1 MKKPTGVLCPVDMG
15 DCSPFGEYVNAF
27 RVMSDSDG
35 ELLLDFCIYSAR
47 ENKAQVIARIRVAT
61 TFLTDIHER
70 IGRGITE
77 IRSVGATKNAS
88 NPMPPIFLFRRP
100 VDEDEGD
107 N

>member
-1 MKKPTGVLCPVDMG
+1 MSCAPSTWGTVP
-15 DCSPFGEYVNAF
+15 PFGDYVNAF

-47 ENKAQVIARIRVAT
+47 ENRAQVVARIRVAAS
-61 TFLTDIHER
+61 FLADIHER

-77 IRSVGATKNAS
+77 IRTSGATKSAAAS
-88 NPMPPIFLFRRP
+88 APPIFLFRRP
-100 VDEDEGD
+100 IDDDDSGD

>member
-1 MKKPTGVLCPVDMG
+1 MRKPNGVICPVDMG
-15 DCSPFGEYVNAF
+15 DCSPFGDYVNAF

-47 ENKAQVIARIRVAT
+47 ENKAQVVARIRVAA

-70 IGRGITE
+70 IGRGLTE
-77 IRSVGATKNAS
+77 IRASGATKGSTGPAN
-88 NPMPPIFLFRRP
+88 PIFLFRRP
-100 VDEDEGD
+100 VDDEES